1 MLLSPPQATCA
12 TARDGHRP
20 SSTDASRGHGL
31 WAPGVRL
38 FRRLR
43 FRTKASLIGI
53 GLLVP
58 ALILG
63 WLFFSSTNDTIAR
76 SSLERVGVNHLREVQ
91 EAIDLAQRHRDES
104 LSAIGNAGS
113 AAGLEGLRKAL
124 HLRLGTLFK
133 QEAAIAG
140 GTGMG
145 KTLSLA
151 QEHEEQLAPPPFL
164 PRAGRF
170 LQRPVEWGH

>member
-20 SSTDASRGHGL
+20 SSTEASRGHGL

-63 WLFFSSTNDTIAR
+63 WLFFSSTTD
-76 SSLERVGVNHLREVQ
+76 S
-91 EAIDLAQRHRDES
+91 
-104 LSAIGNAGS
+104 NAGS
-113 AAGLEGLRKAL
+113 AAGLEELRKAL

-151 QEHEEQLAPPPFL
+151 QEHEEQLAPPPVL